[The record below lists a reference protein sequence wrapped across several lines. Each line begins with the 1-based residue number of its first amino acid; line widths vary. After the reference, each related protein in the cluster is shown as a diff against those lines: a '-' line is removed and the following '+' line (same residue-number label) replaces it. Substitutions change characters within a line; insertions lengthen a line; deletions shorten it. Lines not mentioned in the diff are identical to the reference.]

1 MIHLFSHYF
10 SWRLLLLSVIE
21 AAVLFMSILLGIQ
34 LRIPAGDPTPSAY
47 DATVFTIAML
57 AMMNALGLY
66 SRQPETIKNTIQR
79 LLVALILA
87 FFLSSAVF
95 YAFPGLYVG
104 RGIFAISAVISV
116 AGLVLVRLLFFQVSS
131 ASVLK
136 RRIMVV
142 GSGEASR
149 EIIAYLQG
157 ADAIRSMQFVGLYS
171 TPDELQPEGK
181 YRDIEHGDLLAQV
194 ETLRA
199 TEVVIAARER
209 RGGALPL
216 RDLLDCKLEGIR
228 VCDSV
233 AFFEQEKGLLR
244 LDDLRASWM
253 IYGDGFNQGLAR
265 DVIKRIFDIV
275 FSLVLL
281 VVALPVMLIA
291 ACAVWL
297 ESRGPIIYR
306 QERVGER
313 GRSFQILKFRS
324 MIQSAE
330 KSGLPQWA
338 SPRDSRI
345 TRVGRVI
352 RATRIDEL
360 PQIFNVLLGEMSFVG
375 PRPERPSFVTQLAD
389 QIRFYDMRHSLKP
402 GITGWAQ
409 VRFHYGASIEDS
421 VEKLQYDL
429 YYVKNHSLFLDLL
442 IILETVQV
450 VIGRKG
456 AR

>member
-1 MIHLFSHYF
+1 
-10 SWRLLLLSVIE
+10 
-21 AAVLFMSILLGIQ
+21 
-34 LRIPAGDPTPSAY
+34 
-47 DATVFTIAML
+47 
-57 AMMNALGLY
+57 
-66 SRQPETIKNTIQR
+66 
-79 LLVALILA
+79 
-87 FFLSSAVF
+87 
-95 YAFPGLYVG
+95 
-104 RGIFAISAVISV
+104 
-116 AGLVLVRLLFFQVSS
+116 
-131 ASVLK
+131 
-136 RRIMVV
+136 
-142 GSGEASR
+142 
-149 EIIAYLQG
+149 
-157 ADAIRSMQFVGLYS
+157 MQFVGLYS

-194 ETLRA
+194 EALRA

-330 KSGLPQWA
+330 KAGLPQWA
-338 SPRDSRI
+338 SPRDARI
-345 TRVGRVI
+345 TRVGRMI